1 MTKEAILAGGCFW
14 GETVRGTVARL
25 IVDFYERS
33 EIKSP
38 MSGQV
43 L

>member
-1 MTKEAILAGGCFW
+1 MQKEAIIAGGCFW

-25 IVDFYERS
+25 IVSFYERS
-33 EIKSP
+33 EIKNP
-38 MSGQV
+38 MSGQI